1 MSELFPTS
9 AAEAGEPIPVPMN
22 DTATGPQVTADPARH
37 ELKRRTA
44 HGALVSTVAQGAALV
59 LRTGSTMLLARL
71 LLPAD
76 YGLVGMT
83 TAFTGFLGLFRDGGL
98 SMASVQRDSITPAQS
113 STLFWVNLAVG
124 VLLALLCAA
133 IAPVL
138 AVFYGEPRL
147 VWVTVITG
155 ISFLFNGAG
164 AQHRAILQRSLRF
177 ITLSVIDT
185 VGLVLSVALGIGMAV
200 AGGKYWALVVMA
212 ITPPIVSTV
221 GVWFA
226 TGWIPGLPQRRSGI
240 RSMLWFGG
248 TLTLNSVVI
257 YMAYNMEK
265 VLLGRYWGAETLGI
279 YGRAYQLI
287 NLPTET
293 LNQTIGSV
301 SFSALS
307 RVQNDPARLRSY
319 FMKGYGLLLSL
330 VIPIAMACVLFADD
344 LIRVF
349 LGAKWHES
357 APVFRLLAPTVV
369 AVAMMN
375 PLGAVLLATGR
386 VVRNF
391 NLALLITPVVILGY
405 VIGLRHGPQGVAAGY
420 SIAMVLV
427 IVPVVVWAKHGLPIS
442 GMDILTTLKPPFVSV
457 LVGTAV
463 MLAAASVMARIQP
476 VFLRLVIES
485 CLFLGIY
492 AIVLL
497 FAMKQKAL
505 YMNIVR
511 ETGLWP
517 ISAWRQRA
525 ARAESAEGI

>member
-1 MSELFPTS
+1 VN
-9 AAEAGEPIPVPMN
+9 PVPERAEGAGVAAN
-22 DTATGPQVTADPARH
+22 LHHHD
-37 ELKRRTA
+37 LKRRAA
-44 HGALVSTVAQGAALV
+44 HGALVSTVAQAGALV

-76 YGLVGMT
+76 YGLVGMV

-113 STLFWVNLAVG
+113 STLFWVNVAVG

-133 IAPVL
+133 LAPVL

-147 VWVTVITG
+147 VWVTVVSG

-164 AQHRAILQRSLRF
+164 AQHRAMLQRTMRF

-185 VGLVLSVALGIGMAV
+185 AGLVLSVALGIGLAV
-200 AGGKYWALVVMA
+200 AGGTYWALVVMA
-212 ITPPIVSTV
+212 VTPPIVSTL
-221 GVWFA
+221 GVWLA

-240 RSMLWFGG
+240 GSMLWFGG

-301 SFSALS
+301 AFSALS
-307 RVQNDPARLRSY
+307 RVQNDAVRLKSY
-319 FMKGYGLLLSL
+319 FLKGYGLLLSL
-330 VIPIAMACVLFADD
+330 VIPIAMACVLFAND

-375 PLGAVLLATGR
+375 PLGSLLLATGR

-391 NLALLITPVVILGY
+391 NLALLITPVVIVGY
-405 VIGLRHGPQGVAAGY
+405 VIGLRHGPQGVATGY
-420 SIAMVLV
+420 SIAMTLLV
-427 IVPVVVWAKHGLPIS
+427 VPVLLWAKHGLPIT

-457 LVGTAV
+457 LIGTAG
-463 MLAAASVMARIQP
+463 MLAAASLVDRIQP
-476 VFLRLVIES
+476 VFLRLVVES
-485 CLFLGIY
+485 SLFLGVY

-497 FAMKQKAL
+497 FGMKQKTL
-505 YMNIVR
+505 YMSIVR

-525 ARAESAEGI
+525 FRTESAEVT